1 MQGVRLRL
9 YFIVFMLICS
19 LFTINFNSVNAE
31 PNSND
36 EFYLLDEQGQ
46 ILNIDEFEYI
56 TGVSSHEVPL
66 FSYRIEGYDSLGNY
80 FFGTAQT
87 SMSES
92 LIQIGQEDLWQW
104 KIPVT
109 FGGDCSCKIHIYQ
122 LDYNSE
128 ILEEETLV
136 MWLKSDDDVELQWA
150 YPIIHQSF
158 SEKGTWTP
166 GGSSL
171 HFSSELD
178 LYADVFY
185 LSENQA
191 INESIEMDISVNI
204 AAVAEVSESGLT
216 INSPFILVEHTELDT
231 RHYKLHFSMS
241 LENYSEGAYSLDFY
255 PDKYSRWNIGYFFEI
270 DKTIPIPIIEA
281 SEFVYE
287 SLEWVYVNATN
298 SFDPPSSLDIF
309 HQKWWEDLP
318 TIENVSFEW
327 IVEEP
332 DGTISVPSGNMM
344 VSPTQLRFLPI
355 TNGEY
360 IFTLIVTDNAGNTNQ
375 TSQLVNVENV
385 IPVSLISDSNNELID
400 NTIFNYNRS
409 DIDQLVF
416 SADLSTD
423 SSNEIADLQFGWYL
437 DGVLYSSSNITEIN
451 VADLGPSVELELIV
465 KDSDGASDN
474 ITITLNQID
483 YLNENSQK
491 LKNTNINFFNGLNLV
506 LLTAFICVLILLF
519 VKKKSTEENP
529 LPKWSKYNKKQ

>member
-1 MQGVRLRL
+1 
-9 YFIVFMLICS
+9 MLICS

-66 FSYRIEGYDSLGNY
+66 FSYRIEGYDSLGHY

-128 ILEEETLV
+128 ILEEETLM

>member
-1 MQGVRLRL
+1 VQRVRLRL
-9 YFIVFMLICS
+9 YFVGFILICS
-19 LFTINFNSVNAE
+19 LFVINLNSVNAE
-31 PNSND
+31 PNTNN

-46 ILNIDEFEYI
+46 ILNTDEFEYI

-66 FSYRIEGYDSLGNY
+66 FSYRIEGYDSLGHY

-104 KIPVT
+104 KIPVS
-109 FGGDCSCKIHIYQ
+109 FSGDCSCKIQIYQ

-128 ILEEETLV
+128 ILEEETLM
-136 MWLKSDDDVELQWA
+136 MWLKSDDDVEIQWA
-150 YPIIHQSF
+150 YPIIHQSL

-166 GGSSL
+166 GASL

-178 LYADVFY
+178 IYADVY
-185 LSENQA
+185 YPSENQA
-191 INESIEMDISVNI
+191 INESIEMDISVHI
-204 AAVAEVSESGLT
+204 AEVAEVSETGLT
-216 INSPFILVEHTELDT
+216 VNNPFVLIEHTELDT
-231 RHYKLHFSMS
+231 RHYKLHFSMN
-241 LENYSEGAYSLDFY
+241 LENYSDGAYSLNFY
-255 PDKYSRWNIGYFFEI
+255 SEKYSRWNIGSFFEI
-270 DKTIPIPIIEA
+270 DKTNPIPIIEA
-281 SEFVYE
+281 NDFVYE

-309 HQKWWEDLP
+309 HQEWWEDLP

-327 IVEEP
+327 IIEEP
-332 DGTISVPSGNMM
+332 DGTISVPNENMM
-344 VSPTQLRFLPI
+344 VSSAQLRFLPI

-360 IFTLIVTDNAGNTNQ
+360 IFTLIVTDNAGNKNQ
-375 TSQLVNVENV
+375 TSQSINVENV

-400 NTIFNYNRS
+400 NPIFNYNRT
-409 DIDQLVF
+409 DAEKLIF
-416 SADLSTD
+416 CADLSTD
-423 SSNEIADLQFGWYL
+423 STNEIADLQFGWYL
-437 DGVLYSSSNITEIN
+437 DGVLYSSSNVTEIN
-451 VADLGPSVELELIV
+451 VADLGSSIELELIV

-474 ITITLNQID
+474 ISITLNQMD
-483 YLNENSQK
+483 YSNENSQK
-491 LKNTNINFFNGLNLV
+491 LKNSNINFFNGLNLV

>member
-1 MQGVRLRL
+1 MQRVRLRL
-9 YFIVFMLICS
+9 YFVGFILICS
-19 LFTINFNSVNAE
+19 LFVINLNSVNAE
-31 PNSND
+31 PKSND

-80 FFGTAQT
+80 FFGTAHT

-104 KIPVT
+104 KIPVS
-109 FGGDCSCKIHIYQ
+109 FSGDCSCKIHIYQ

-128 ILEEETLV
+128 ILEEETLM
-136 MWLKSDDDVELQWA
+136 MWLKSDDDVEIQWA
-150 YPIIHQSF
+150 YPIIDQSL

-166 GGSSL
+166 GASL

-178 LYADVFY
+178 LYADVY
-185 LSENQA
+185 YPSENQA
-191 INESIEMDISVNI
+191 INESIEMDISVHI
-204 AAVAEVSESGLT
+204 AEVAEVSETGLT
-216 INSPFILVEHTELDT
+216 VNNSFVLIEHTELDT
-231 RHYKLHFSMS
+231 RHYKLHFSMN
-241 LENYSEGAYSLDFY
+241 LENYSEGAYSLNFY
-255 PDKYSRWNIGYFFEI
+255 SEKHSRWNIGYFFEI
-270 DKTIPIPIIEA
+270 DKTKPIPIIEA
-281 SEFVYE
+281 NDFVYE

-309 HQKWWEDLP
+309 HQEWWEDLP

-327 IVEEP
+327 IIEEP
-332 DGTISVPSGNMM
+332 DGTVSVPNENMM

-360 IFTLIVTDNAGNTNQ
+360 IFTLIVTDNAGNKNQ
-375 TSQLVNVENV
+375 TSQSINVENV
-385 IPVSLISDSNNELID
+385 IPVSLISDSNNELIE
-400 NTIFNYNRS
+400 NAIFNYNRS
-409 DIDQLVF
+409 DVEKLRF

-423 SSNEIADLQFGWYL
+423 SSNEITDLQFGWYL
-437 DGVLYSSSNITEIN
+437 DGVLYSSSNVTEIN
-451 VADLGPSVELELIV
+451 VADLGSSIELELIV

-474 ITITLNQID
+474 ISITLNQID

-491 LKNTNINFFNGLNLV
+491 LKNSNINFFNGLNLV

>member
-1 MQGVRLRL
+1 
-9 YFIVFMLICS
+9 MLICS

-66 FSYRIEGYDSLGNY
+66 FSYRIEGYDSLGHY

-109 FGGDCSCKIHIYQ
+109 FGGDCSCKIHIFQ

-128 ILEEETLV
+128 ILEEETLM
-136 MWLKSDDDVELQWA
+136 MWLKSDDDVEIQWA

-178 LYADVFY
+178 LYADVYY

-204 AAVAEVSESGLT
+204 AAVAEVSETGLT
-216 INSPFILVEHTELDT
+216 VNSPFILVEHTELDT

-255 PDKYSRWNIGYFFEI
+255 SDKYSRWNIGYFFEI
-270 DKTIPIPIIEA
+270 DKTLPIPIIEA
-281 SEFVYE
+281 KEFVYE
-287 SLEWVYVNATN
+287 SSEWVYVNATN

-327 IVEEP
+327 IIEEP
-332 DGTISVPSGNMM
+332 DGTISVPSVNMI

-355 TNGEY
+355 INGEY

-375 TSQLVNVENV
+375 TSQLINVENV
-385 IPVSLISDSNNELID
+385 IPVSLISNSNNELID

-409 DIDQLVF
+409 DVDKLKF

-423 SSNEIADLQFGWYL
+423 SSNEITDLQFGWYL

-451 VADLGPSVELELIV
+451 VADLGPSIELELIV